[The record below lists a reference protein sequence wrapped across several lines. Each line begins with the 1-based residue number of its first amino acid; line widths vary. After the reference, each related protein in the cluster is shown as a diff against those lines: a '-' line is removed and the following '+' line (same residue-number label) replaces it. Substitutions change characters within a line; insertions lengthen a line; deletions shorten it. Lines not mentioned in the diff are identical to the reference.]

1 MSDLPGWRVDPWLR
15 HEARYFSEGQP
26 TDLVRDGA
34 AESRDP
40 PPSAL
45 DPLVSDPPPARLSHA
60 DETPEHVFEG
70 ANFERRW
77 GGSLGYD
84 QETDGSRPSENWV
97 DRLVIPVYSFLRPS
111 RFRDPSYP
119 KYVLF
124 VTAISLGITL
134 VVLFVTGVV

>member
-15 HEARYFSEGQP
+15 HEARYFSDGQP
-26 TDLVRDGA
+26 TDLVKDGP

-40 PPSAL
+40 PPSATE
-45 DPLVSDPPPARLSHA
+45 PLVLDPPPATLSHA
-60 DETPEHVFEG
+60 DETPEHVFQG

-84 QETDGSRPSENWV
+84 RQIDGIRPNENWV

-111 RFRDPSYP
+111 RFRDPTYT
-119 KYVLF
+119 KYLLF
-124 VTAISLGITL
+124 VTALSVGITL
-134 VVLFVTGVV
+134 VVLLVAGVV